1 MNRRRD
7 AFALL
12 LTTAMLLLPAASDS
26 FRTGASRP
34 RNLLLITLD
43 TTRAD
48 RLPVY
53 GFAGVDTPAL
63 DRIAAEGTVF
73 EKRSPPPEKATD

>member
-12 LTTAMLLLPAASDS
+12 LTTAMLVPAASDS

-73 EKRSPPPEKATD
+73 EKRPPPPEKATD